1 MARELHDS
9 LAQSLSYL
17 KIQVT
22 RLQSL
27 IDREGSVASAT
38 AVVQELREGLS
49 SAYRQ
54 LRELLTT
61 FRIQFDGRG
70 LALALAETI
79 DELRARTATALSLDF
94 QLGRCAL
101 DPHEEIHVLQIVRE
115 ALINVVHHARA
126 RHAVVTVRCPDPQGV
141 RVIVRD
147 DGVGMKP
154 RPARVHHYGMI
165 IMHERASTLGG
176 ELRVLAPPGG
186 GTEVVLT
193 FLPQSARGAGDAV
206 RPPEPVVMA
215 ATPAVPAHLPPAG
228 ERLAEEV
235 PGRV

>member
-1 MARELHDS
+1 
-9 LAQSLSYL
+9 
-17 KIQVT
+17 
-22 RLQSL
+22 
-27 IDREGSVASAT
+27 
-38 AVVQELREGLS
+38 VVQELREGLS

-79 DELRARTATALSLDF
+79 DELRARTATELSLDF
-94 QLGRCAL
+94 QLGRCPL
-101 DPHEEIHVLQIVRE
+101 DPNEEIHVLQIVRE
-115 ALINVVHHARA
+115 ALINVVHHAHA
-126 RHAVVTVRCPDPQGV
+126 RHAVVTVRCLDPQGV
-141 RVIVRD
+141 RVSVRD
-147 DGVGMKP
+147 DGAGMKP
-154 RPARVHHYGMI
+154 RPARVHHYGMV

-193 FLPQSARGAGDAV
+193 FVPQSARGAGDAV
-206 RPPEPVVMA
+206 RRPGPVVA
-215 ATPAVPAHLPPAG
+215 AAPAAASAEAPPAG
-228 ERLAEEV
+228 DGFPGEV